1 MGGDLLRSLN
11 VKFGALA
18 DFDSAGLDLIA
29 PLGQL
34 HPGLRN
40 HEEER
45 SRFRS
50 GAGLCCPDALCCKL
64 VVIASIRHYATP
76 LTDSTP
82 QRVRIP
88 TQRFC
93 SLRLFFESQRL
104 GTH

>member
-1 MGGDLLRSLN
+1 MGATLLRSLN

-34 HPGLRN
+34 HPGLGH

-50 GAGLCCPDALCCKL
+50 GAGFCCPDALCCKL
-64 VVIASIRHYATP
+64 LVVASIRHDAP
-76 LTDSTP
+76 PD
-82 QRVRIP
+82 
-88 TQRFC
+88 
-93 SLRLFFESQRL
+93 
-104 GTH
+104 